1 MANFSD
7 LTTESRNLG
16 AAQIDQMSALEIAR
30 CINREDQTVAH
41 AVEQCLPQVAEG
53 IELFAETM
61 RAGGRVFY
69 CGAGTSGRLGV
80 VDASE
85 IPPTYGLQER
95 VIGLMAGGYSA
106 IIHPSEDAEDDG
118 ESLSRILKEEYAF
131 SAADMLIA
139 ISASG
144 SAECVKGA
152 LRYAH
157 ACGARTACISC
168 NRNSDLIPLSDL
180 AIIAEVG
187 PEVINGSTRMK
198 AGTAQ
203 KMILNMLSTGGM
215 VRYGR
220 VRGNYMAYMIPSNRK
235 LVARAIRMI
244 CQKTGCTPERAEME
258 LQRANNIIA
267 DAMDAI
273 EAEQNKEK

>member
-1 MANFSD
+1 MADFST
-7 LTTESRNLG
+7 LTTESRN
-16 AAQIDQMSALEIAR
+16 ASTEQIDKMSAIEIAK
-30 CINREDQTVAH
+30 CINEEDKTVAF
-41 AVEQCLPQVAEG
+41 AVEKCLPEIATG
-53 IELFAETM
+53 IEWMAESLY
-61 RAGGRVFY
+61 AGGRVFY

-85 IPPTYGLQER
+85 IPPTYGLKDR

-106 IIHPSEDAEDDG
+106 IITPSEDAEDDFDSIASVMRVQYG
-118 ESLSRILKEEYAF
+118 YGKNDILV
-131 SAADMLIA
+131 A

-144 SAECVKGA
+144 SANCVKGA
-152 LRYAH
+152 LKA
-157 ACGARTACISC
+157 ARDAGSKTICISC
-168 NRNSDLIPLSDL
+168 NKNSDLIPLSDL

-203 KMILNMLSTGGM
+203 KMILNMLSTGAM

-220 VRGNYMAYMIPSNRK
+220 VRGNFMAYMIPSNKK

-244 CQKTGCTPERAEME
+244 CQKTGCTPEIAEIA
-258 LQRANNIIA
+258 LKKANNVIA
-267 DAMDAI
+267 DAMDMV
-273 EAEQNKEK
+273 EAGKITK